1 MPSDDPRST
10 PDFQKLF
17 ESGPGLYLVLSTDL
31 VIVAVTDAYLQATMT
46 QRDQI
51 LGRDLFDV
59 FPDNPDD
66 LSATGVSNLRASL
79 ERVLKHGRS
88 DAMAVQKYDIRRPES
103 EGGGFEERYWS
114 PVNLPIKH
122 DDGRIAYILHRAE
135 DVTEF
140 VRLKQ
145 EGSAQHKAT
154 EELRTRAGQMEAEIY
169 RRAQELQETNRQL
182 RKLQEELES
191 RVEARTADLRRAN
204 DALRKSEEQ
213 LRQAQKLEAVG
224 RLAGGIAHD
233 FNNLLSVILSYS
245 EILSSDLQ
253 PNDAARADLDEIKKA
268 GQRAAELTRQML
280 AFSRQQIL
288 DRRILDLNDIIGN
301 VNKMLAR
308 VIGEDIEFKLLMA
321 PKLAK
326 VKADPGQIEQVLMN
340 LVVNA
345 RDAMP
350 TGGKLTI
357 ETSNVELDASYAQEQ
372 EGVTPGP
379 YVMMAVSDTGT
390 GIDKATQAHVFEPF
404 FTTKE
409 VGKGTGLGLSTV
421 FGIVKQSGGN
431 IRLYSEPGIGT
442 SFKIYLPRAEG
453 KTDWKLANSEST
465 QEARGTE
472 TILLVED
479 EDQVRG
485 VAVGILKRAGYHVLE
500 ARSPAEALLIDEQ
513 HPTKIHLLL
522 TDVVMPKMNGRLLA
536 ERIGSTRA
544 GIKTIFMSGY
554 TDNVVVQH
562 GVLDSGASFLQSH
575 SRRIRSRGRCDR
587 SSTFDGTLGRRSTS
601 DAVAQRSRRDYPV
614 NAWNI
619 HVRTKGIPM
628 CRPCI
633 SCV

>member
-1 MPSDDPRST
+1 MAMPSDDPRST

-17 ESGPGLYLVLSTDL
+17 ESGPGLYLVLSTDF
-31 VIVAVTDAYLQATMT
+31 VIVAVSDAYLQATMT

-51 LGRDLFDV
+51 VGRGLFDV

-182 RKLQEELES
+182 RRLQEELES

-288 DRRILDLNDIIGN
+288 DLRILDLNDIIGN

-308 VIGEDIEFKLLMA
+308 VIGEDIEFKLPMA

-431 IRLYSEPGIGT
+431 IRLYSEPGVGT

-562 GVLDSGASFLQSH
+562 GVLDSGASFLQKPFTPDSLT
-575 SRRIRSRGRCDR
+575 RK
-587 SSTFDGTLGRRSTS
+587 
-601 DAVAQRSRRDYPV
+601 
-614 NAWNI
+614 
-619 HVRTKGIPM
+619 VRQ
-628 CRPCI
+628 
-633 SCV
+633 VLDL